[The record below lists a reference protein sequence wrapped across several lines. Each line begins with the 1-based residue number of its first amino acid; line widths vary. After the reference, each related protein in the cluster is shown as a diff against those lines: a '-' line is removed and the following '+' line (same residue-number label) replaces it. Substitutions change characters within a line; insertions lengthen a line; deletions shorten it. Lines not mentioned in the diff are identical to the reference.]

1 MNEIARLLI
10 IKTSITTKSNS
21 QNMFSTAAI
30 RLEVLVISRPRIGRK
45 RKVETIYGAL
55 QAIQKY
61 VSNLVGTVVATARD
75 SLGQL

>member
-10 IKTSITTKSNS
+10 IKTSITAKSNS

-30 RLEVLVISRPRIGRK
+30 RLEVLVISRPRIGRN